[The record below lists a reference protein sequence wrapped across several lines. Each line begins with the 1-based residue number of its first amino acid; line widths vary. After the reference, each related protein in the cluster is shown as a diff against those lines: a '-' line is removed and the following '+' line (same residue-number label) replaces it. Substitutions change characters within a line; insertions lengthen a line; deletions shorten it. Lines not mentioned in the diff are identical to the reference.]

1 MANLEKDKKIKK
13 EILKFKRIFKNLDD
27 NSKKITENL
36 INKAAFMSVSLDE
49 LQDIINQKGYTEEYQ
64 NGANQSGIK
73 KCSELEIY
81 NTMVKNFT
89 SVINQMYSMLPSS
102 KTSEVQKAGEEL
114 AKFLTKGKPTGRGKI

>member
-13 EILKFKRIFKNLDD
+13 EILKFKRIFKDLDD

-36 INKAAFMSVSLDE
+36 INKASFMSVSLDE